1 MLIKKGKV
9 QTAPA
14 QAEEAIAEMDGT
26 RTPKSVKT
34 KKALGKAGGVA
45 TTTAAG
51 AAVGTLICPGLG
63 SVIGG
68 AVGTLVYLPLT
79 IGYYRNRHIGIYP
92 AWMLKLMLVKLWGE
106 FTALFLIYAVTIGIG
121 AEALGGLIPLLVTT
135 IAETVYF
142 ANRESQAYV

>member
-1 MLIKKGKV
+1 MSEKNYGMKWFHFSHAFR
-9 QTAPA
+9 APVGVLMSA
-14 QAEEAIAEMDGT
+14 MALFLSYGAFRSGI
-26 RTPKSVKT
+26 PILSV
-34 KKALGKAGGVA
+34 AL
-45 TTTAAG
+45 
-51 AAVGTLICPGLG
+51 
-63 SVIGG
+63 VIGG
-68 AVGTLVYLPLT
+68 ALGTLVYLPLT

-92 AWMLKLMLVKLWGE
+92 AWMLKLMLAKLWGE